1 MPAGVP
7 QCHSTTVGRRRKPLE
22 NAADCI
28 YVQAV
33 SSTRAWLRRG
43 RFWALEHIALPL
55 VMPIFRVLAWTWRVR
70 GPQAAAFWDMMAP
83 PRVMLATFHG
93 MMLQL
98 LRFAPLPAAH
108 GRGVVVMLSP
118 SLDGKLLAAALEHLG
133 IGYVYGTSGERS
145 VAGAREFIRRIKAG
159 DIGVIAVDGPVGPCC
174 VAKKGFMQIAA
185 AADAHVTLATTSAGP
200 GVRFGSWDRAH
211 LPLPFS
217 WVELWLQVLPAPAE
231 GSEPQMLSAVQEALL
246 SAARALRSPVLPP
259 AWARRSDS

>member
-1 MPAGVP
+1 VPAGVP
-7 QCHSTTVGRRRKPLE
+7 QRHSTTVVRRRKPLE
-22 NAADCI
+22 NAAHCI

-33 SSTRAWLRRG
+33 SSARAWLRRG

-55 VMPIFRVLAWTWRVR
+55 VMPVFRVLAWTWRVR
-70 GPQAAAFWDMMAP
+70 GPQATAFREMMAL

-98 LRFAPLPAAH
+98 LRFAPLPAAYD
-108 GRGVVVMLSP
+108 RQVVVMLSP

-133 IGYVYGTSGERS
+133 IGYVYGTSGDRS
-145 VAGAREFIRRIKAG
+145 VAGAREFIRRVKAG
-159 DIGVIAVDGPVGPCC
+159 DIGVIAVDGPLGPCC
-174 VAKKGFMQIAA
+174 VAKKGFLQIAA
-185 AADAHVTLATTSAGP
+185 AADAHVTLAATSAGP

-231 GSEPQMLSAVQEALL
+231 GSEQQMLSAVQQALV
-246 SAARALRSPVLPP
+246 AAERALRSPVLPP
-259 AWARRSDS
+259 AWGRRSDS